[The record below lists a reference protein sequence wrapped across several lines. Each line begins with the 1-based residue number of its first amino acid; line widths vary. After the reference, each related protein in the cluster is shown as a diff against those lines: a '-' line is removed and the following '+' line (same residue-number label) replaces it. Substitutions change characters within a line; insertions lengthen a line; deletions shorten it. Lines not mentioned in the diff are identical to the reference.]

1 MEIADRISIL
11 SIGGSGSVERLDDLD
26 AVDVLDHRAAHLVRR
41 VDCALKVLGIHGGR
55 LKVALAAPP
64 VDGKANAVL
73 LKAFAKH
80 LGVSKSAV
88 AIASGESSREKRLEV
103 TGLTEAELLAAFR
116 DLDTD

>member
-1 MEIADRISIL
+1 MPANAHSRPSWL
-11 SIGGSGSVERLDDLD
+11 
-26 AVDVLDHRAAHLVRR
+26 AVTKKGDFQLLLHVQPNAKRTAV
-41 VDCALKVLGIHGGR
+41 VGIHGGR

-80 LGVSKSAV
+80 LGVSKSAE